1 MTKFDFDQVIDR
13 RGTASAKW
21 DTLPPT
27 GAGEPAY
34 IALSTADMDFA
45 VPPVI
50 SDALEQV
57 VARRIYG
64 YTTERA
70 DPRFRDS
77 LRWWLQRR
85 FDLDVAAEEIVVGA
99 GSIGMMNSIVEGF
112 SNVADGIILQRPVY
126 GTFTKAFEGQCHR
139 RIASARL
146 IRHDNFEY
154 SMDFTALEAA
164 CANPRNKIFV
174 LCSPHNPVGRVWRQD
189 ELEQVLDICRR
200 HGVLI
205 IADEIHCDLIRP
217 GQKHIP
223 LLSLARRDDLVIQIG
238 SISKSFNCAGI
249 NSACALIFNPRLREQ
264 VKAVLPST
272 LISPFALAA
281 QIAAYSEAGAEWL
294 DQLNAYFDETIRQVR
309 ALFAEKMPEVQIT
322 DPEGTYLLWF
332 DFNPTGLSDAEIH
345 HLVHDVARV
354 RLTDGLMHDPDGGSG
369 FQRMTTSSPR
379 SVVLEACERIITA
392 FKEYSG

>member
-64 YTTERA
+64 YTTEAA

-200 HGVLI
+200 HGV
-205 IADEIHCDLIRP
+205 
-217 GQKHIP
+217 
-223 LLSLARRDDLVIQIG
+223 QIG
-238 SISKSFNCAGI
+238 RASC
-249 NSACALIFNPRLREQ
+249 RE
-264 VKAVLPST
+264 
-272 LISPFALAA
+272 
-281 QIAAYSEAGAEWL
+281 
-294 DQLNAYFDETIRQVR
+294 
-309 ALFAEKMPEVQIT
+309 
-322 DPEGTYLLWF
+322 
-332 DFNPTGLSDAEIH
+332 
-345 HLVHDVARV
+345 RV
-354 RLTDGLMHDPDGGSG
+354 
-369 FQRMTTSSPR
+369 
-379 SVVLEACERIITA
+379 
-392 FKEYSG
+392 

>member
-1 MTKFDFDQVIDR
+1 MNRVDFDRLIDR

-21 DTLPPT
+21 DTLPQT

-45 VPPVI
+45 VPSVI
-50 SDALEQV
+50 SEALERV

-64 YTTERA
+64 YTTEEA

-77 LRWWLQRR
+77 LRWWMKQR

-99 GSIGMMNSIVEGF
+99 GSIGMMNCMVDGF
-112 SNVADGIILQRPVY
+112 SNVADGVILQRPVY
-126 GTFTKAFEGQCHR
+126 GTFTRAFEDQCNR
-139 RIASARL
+139 KIASARL
-146 IRHDNFEY
+146 IQEDNFDY
-154 SMDFTALEAA
+154 SMDFSALEEA

-174 LCSPHNPVGRVWRQD
+174 LCSPHNPVGRVWRED
-189 ELEQVLDICRR
+189 ELEKVLDICRR
-200 HGVLI
+200 HRVLVI
-205 IADEIHCDLIRP
+205 SDEIHCDLVRP

-223 LLSLARRDDLVIQIG
+223 LLALARPDDLVIQVG

-249 NSACALIFNPRLREQ
+249 NSACAIVRNPRLRDQ
-264 VKAVLPST
+264 VRAVLPST
-272 LISPFALAA
+272 LISPFALEA
-281 QIAAYSEAGAEWL
+281 QIAAYSQEGADWL
-294 DQLNAYFDETIRQVR
+294 DELNAYYDETIRQVR
-309 ALFAEKMPEVQIT
+309 ALFAEKMPEVRVT

-345 HLVHDVARV
+345 YLVYDVARV
-354 RLTDGLMHDPDGGSG
+354 RLTDGLVHDPDGGSG

-379 SVVLEACERIITA
+379 SMVLEACQRIIKA
-392 FKEYSG
+392 FAEYSK